1 MKRRSFDFLFAS
13 GLAVLP
19 WVIGIRRIEAGR
31 MLILACL
38 LAAVAV
44 LTWLRVIPAPVHRA
58 ATAALAVTLL
68 ALAWFQS
75 FPAGNHSAEIGL
87 YILFGAII
95 LTGMPFAELLIRDP
109 LRN

>member
-1 MKRRSFDFLFAS
+1 MKQRLFDFLFAA
-13 GLAVLP
+13 GLAILP
-19 WVIGIRRIEAGR
+19 WVIGIRRMEAGR
-31 MLILACL
+31 ILILACL

-44 LTWLRVIPAPVHRA
+44 LPARVHRI
-58 ATAALAVTLL
+58 ATGALAVTLL

-75 FPAGNHSAEIGL
+75 FSAGNHSAEIGL

-95 LTGMPFAELLIRDP
+95 LTGMPFAELLLRDP